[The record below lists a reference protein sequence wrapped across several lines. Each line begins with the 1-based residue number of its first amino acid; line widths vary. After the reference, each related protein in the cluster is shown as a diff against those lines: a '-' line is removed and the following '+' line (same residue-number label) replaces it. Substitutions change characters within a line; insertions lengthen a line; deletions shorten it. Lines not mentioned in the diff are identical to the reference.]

1 MLIRFYNVLME
12 VRKEINS
19 ASQVATNFDY
29 IAPEVVALGSVQDV
43 VSFTSPGAHN
53 DGVELTS

>member
-1 MLIRFYNVLME
+1 ME

-29 IAPEVVALGSVQDV
+29 IAPEVVALGSVQEV
-43 VSFTSPGAHN
+43 VSLSGPSGLN
-53 DGVELTS
+53 DGNTFAS